1 MHSKLVDEAILIEP
15 ARLRLSAWTGHIPF
29 GSYIVASLRPR
40 VLVELGTH
48 SGNSYLAFCQAVV
61 ENGLGTK
68 CYAVDTWLGDEHS
81 FYYGEEVYE
90 DLKAYHDAH
99 YAHFS
104 NLMRMTFDEAASHF
118 SDGTIDLLHI
128 DGLHTYDAVK
138 HDFETWLP
146 KMSRRG
152 VMLFH
157 DTNVRERDFG
167 VWVLWAEL
175 RERYPSI
182 DFKHSHGL
190 GVLFVGTEI
199 APELGEI
206 LSHWKD
212 GGYAEQAER
221 LFHHLGERLVGKY
234 EITAQKR
241 AIAEQQQE
249 NRMHKDH
256 IEVLQKSLADRDT
269 AIAHLTDTVSGL
281 YRELSQQKRVIADL
295 QRTIAAYEASRSW
308 RWTRPIRW
316 VTMQARGIPIATR
329 LVHVVR
335 AGANVATN
343 LPAAV
348 SRWGIGGLME
358 RVVRS
363 YREGGVRMVLGRSN
377 VFARQRLA
385 FAPVDRHARLR
396 PSDGAGGV
404 SIGGAAS
411 AVTDGCISGRL
422 HRISYVVNSHD
433 LMTQYYRVHN
443 YIEALGRLGYE
454 CGIIRDSEIDG
465 DTECVGDILVLN
477 RIAWSPAV
485 EHLINGYRSRG
496 CPVIFDIDDF
506 VFDPAAIDLLRF
518 TRSLTDGERT
528 AIENMLHGF
537 RKSMQLCDA
546 VTVSTFPLKEQVEK
560 LGLNAYVLPN
570 SIGRSELDFAERIAT
585 ESVANS
591 GDPEV
596 VRIGYFS
603 GTKTHEEDFR
613 VCAEALQRLLKR
625 YDQIRLVVVGHLDIP
640 AGIAAFGGKVI
651 QKPLM
656 PHADMLRELA
666 GVDINIAPLEPNNV
680 FTTCK
685 SELKIFEAALFG
697 KPTVASPTSTFIATI
712 EHGKTGLFASTP
724 DEWYAALESLV
735 VDNVLRARIGA
746 AARNEIVPRF
756 EISTAVSEA
765 KIIYEA
771 AFKGELRPASHPL
784 QAQLSKNGRI
794 LITVVSI
801 LYRKAREVRYF
812 LEALRRQDF
821 PGDFEVI
828 LVDDRS
834 PDDSIGV
841 VDDFKRWMDVADRS
855 RTFDIRVLRN
865 SENVGNCGSRNKAIK
880 EARGDVVIV
889 VDADCMFNRSF
900 LSSHYKAFLAGDCDA
915 SIGPINIETHNEHPL
930 AVLGRHEATAVLA
943 SAESIP
949 QDPINTASF
958 VNCITR
964 NFSVRRDFVESVLGG
979 ALFDEEFAYSSNP
992 NSGFGWEDVE
1002 MGYRLYAAGA
1012 RIKYLGDTV
1021 SIHVSH
1027 ESSADNR
1034 EKPIR
1039 SLRNYRRLFEKHP
1052 DILLASRQWSV
1063 DTYQA
1068 IINWARSMGA
1078 DLEDNQDFQFLE
1090 KRFSRY
1096 SKAPIL
1102 IDRSRRL
1109 RVLTYRWHV
1118 PHQYELYK
1126 SGHVFT
1132 LLTGTGTGL
1141 CDTWEVDKRPMPA
1154 NCRMVPWDQI
1164 NINDYDLA
1172 ILHFDENALRPDLCR
1187 GKVPSD
1193 WGKTLQWFIRNVD
1206 LPKVAICHGTPQFVG
1221 QYDVSYSGQDLGMVI
1236 DDNRRAIVELLGDIP
1251 VVCNS
1256 TQAEFEWGFR
1266 NSRTIWHG
1274 FAPADF
1280 PLGSRLGGVL
1290 AMQQA
1295 ALRNRPHYNG
1305 LFVYEDVVRELN
1317 GRVEV
1322 GYLNTPDP
1330 GEAYQYG
1337 TPEWATA
1344 KYQNYVRELGRH
1356 SVYLNTTVR
1365 SPMPRIRGE
1374 AMMTG
1379 IVSVS
1384 LRNHDVDLFIKN
1396 GINGFFGD
1404 SSEELAEQ
1412 ILWLSAHPEARDR
1425 MGLASRV
1432 TAMDIF
1438 NQDRYLS
1445 AWSELFRDLVS

>member
-1 MHSKLVDEAILIEP
+1 MEPKLINDALLIDP

-68 CYAVDTWLGDEHS
+68 CYAVDTWVGDEHS
-81 FYYGEEVYE
+81 FSYGEEVYE
-90 DLKAYHDAH
+90 DLKAYHDNH

-104 NLMRMTFDEAASHF
+104 NMMRMTFDEAVSHF
-118 SDGTIDLLHI
+118 SNGTIDLLHI
-128 DGLHTYDAVK
+128 DGLHTYEAVR

-146 KMSRRG
+146 KMSHHG
-152 VMLFH
+152 VILFH

-167 VWVLWAEL
+167 VWRLWAEL
-175 RERYPSI
+175 QKLYPNI
-182 DFKHSHGL
+182 EFKHSHGL

-199 APELGEI
+199 VPEMGEL
-206 LSHWKD
+206 LSCWKD
-212 GGYAEQAER
+212 GECAEQTDKLLR
-221 LFHHLGERLVGKY
+221 YLGERLIGKY

-241 AIAEQQQE
+241 EIAEQQQLLAE
-249 NRMHKDH
+249 
-256 IEVLQKSLADRDT
+256 QQQSLVERD
-269 AIAHLTDTVSGL
+269 ASIANLTDTVSDL
-281 YRELSQQKRVIADL
+281 CRDLSQKNRMLVEL
-295 QRTIAAYEASRSW
+295 QQAIAAYEASRSW
-308 RWTRPIRW
+308 RLTRPIRW
-316 VTMQARGIPIATR
+316 ATARIRGISATAR
-329 LVHVVR
+329 LVRAVR
-335 AGANVATN
+335 SGVNIALN
-343 LPAAV
+343 LSAAV
-348 SRWGIGGLME
+348 SRWGIAGLME
-358 RVVRS
+358 RVARS
-363 YREGGVRMVLGRSN
+363 YREGGVRMVLGRTN
-377 VFARQRLA
+377 VFAHQRLASASVGREARQRLSNGS
-385 FAPVDRHARLR
+385 VIV
-396 PSDGAGGV
+396 SD
-404 SIGGAAS
+404 
-411 AVTDGCISGRL
+411 RL
-422 HRISYVVNSHD
+422 HRIVYVVNNHD

-443 YIEALGRLGYE
+443 YIEALERLGFK
-454 CGIIRDSEIDG
+454 CGIIRDSEING
-465 DTECVGDILVLN
+465 DPDCVGDILVLN
-477 RIAWSPAV
+477 RVVWSPAV
-485 EHLINGYRSRG
+485 EHLITAYRKHG

-506 VFDPAAIDLLRF
+506 VFDAEAINLLRF
-518 TRSLTDGERT
+518 TKSLADGERCN
-528 AIENMLHGF
+528 IKNMMYGI

-570 SIGRSELDFAERIAT
+570 SVGRSELDLAERIAT
-585 ESVANS
+585 EAVANS

-640 AGIAAFGGKVI
+640 AGIAAFGDKVI

-666 GVDINIAPLEPNNV
+666 EVDINIAPLEPNNV

-784 QAQLSKNGRI
+784 QAQLSKDGRI

-865 SENVGNCGSRNKAIK
+865 SENVGNCGSRNKAIR

-930 AVLGRHEATAVLA
+930 AVLGRHEATAALA

-1002 MGYRLYAAGA
+1002 MGCRLYAAGA

-1068 IINWARSMGA
+1068 ITNWARSMGA

-1141 CDTWEVDKRPMPA
+1141 CDTWEIDKRPMPA

-1256 TQAEFEWGFR
+1256 AQAEFEWGFR

-1379 IVSVS
+1379 VVSVS